1 MSGGGRFGPGR
12 LDSERAE
19 EAAALR
25 RPGVSWRLGE
35 GSGTRVRARRCQEA
49 ARWRW
54 GTPRVHLAA
63 GARWTKS
70 TGGVRPAAQNRATGG
85 ERDEGEGLSVISENL
100 GTYR

>member
-1 MSGGGRFGPGR
+1 MYGGSRFVPGG

-25 RPGVSWRLGE
+25 RPGVSWQLGE

-54 GTPRVHLAA
+54 GTPQVHLSA
-63 GARWTKS
+63 GAQWTKS
-70 TGGVRPAAQNRATGG
+70 TGGIRQAAG
-85 ERDEGEGLSVISENL
+85 ETEQAGRE
-100 GTYR
+100 RWR